1 MGYCNTTGL
10 KNIDFFRTLNLLFSH
25 LILSQLTPAMCI
37 LYYFCILQC
46 VFRISLTK
54 TLCSCSSY
62 HRSSVIRLHLCGLRK
77 HLVQSR
83 VSLSGN
89 HTSVFYRNS
98 IIASE
103 KLRQSNDLFTFQKY
117 ICIYMRIE
125 AKRVRSQLLHKLELH
140 PRPAIMFGSWGRLGC
155 IRLWSTCMLASR
167 GVAPSSLLEKLRT
180 CELEMEAACSEA
192 AAAC

>member
-1 MGYCNTTGL
+1 MSAH
-10 KNIDFFRTLNLLFSH
+10 ILNLLFSH

-37 LYYFCILQC
+37 LYYFCILRC
-46 VFRISLTK
+46 VRISLTK

-62 HRSSVIRLHLCGLRK
+62 HRSSVIGLHLCGLRK

-83 VSLSGN
+83 VSLSGQN
-89 HTSVFYRNS
+89 HTSVFYGNS

-125 AKRVRSQLLHKLELH
+125 AKRGRSQLLHKLELH
-140 PRPAIMFGSWGRLGC
+140 PRPAIIFGS
-155 IRLWSTCMLASR
+155 
-167 GVAPSSLLEKLRT
+167 
-180 CELEMEAACSEA
+180 
-192 AAAC
+192 

>member
-1 MGYCNTTGL
+1 MSAH
-10 KNIDFFRTLNLLFSH
+10 ILNLLFSH

-46 VFRISLTK
+46 VRISLTK

-83 VSLSGN
+83 VSLSGQN
-89 HTSVFYRNS
+89 HTSVFYGNS

-103 KLRQSNDLFTFQKY
+103 KLRQSNDLFTFQKKKHF
-117 ICIYMRIE
+117 IYMRIE

-140 PRPAIMFGSWGRLGC
+140 PRPAIIFGS
-155 IRLWSTCMLASR
+155 
-167 GVAPSSLLEKLRT
+167 
-180 CELEMEAACSEA
+180 
-192 AAAC
+192 

>member
-1 MGYCNTTGL
+1 MSTVPIGSNTKGL
-10 KNIDFFRTLNLLFSH
+10 KNKDFVRTHSESVIFTFDPQSADSSNVYFVLF
-25 LILSQLTPAMCI
+25 
-37 LYYFCILQC
+37 LYFTYFT
-46 VFRISLTK
+46 FTK

-83 VSLSGN
+83 VSLSGQN
-89 HTSVFYRNS
+89 QTSVFYRNS

-125 AKRVRSQLLHKLELH
+125 AKRDPLSEGAL
-140 PRPAIMFGSWGRLGC
+140 S
-155 IRLWSTCMLASR
+155 
-167 GVAPSSLLEKLRT
+167 VA
-180 CELEMEAACSEA
+180 AQA
-192 AAAC
+192 